1 MFHEGK
7 SSEKPVY
14 KDNKKQEEMRW
25 VNMMSLYLNTG
36 LYHIGTFLLMVNCIM
51 QFQPLKIML
60 PSDITANV
68 VHVIG

>member
-51 QFQPLKIML
+51 
-60 PSDITANV
+60 
-68 VHVIG
+68 